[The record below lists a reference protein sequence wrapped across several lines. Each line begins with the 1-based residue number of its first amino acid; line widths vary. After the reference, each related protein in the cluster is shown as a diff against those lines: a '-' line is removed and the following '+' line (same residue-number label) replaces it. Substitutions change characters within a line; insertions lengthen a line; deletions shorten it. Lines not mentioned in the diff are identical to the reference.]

1 MKTRVG
7 KIARLPKI
15 LRDQLNQQLEN
26 GVRASDILTWLNAL
40 PEVQK
45 VLAEQFD
52 GRPINKQNISEWRHD
67 GYVDWARSRDGR
79 QHWWEMM
86 ETAGKLTEARNH
98 AGVDTSRYLGTI
110 LLIELF
116 DALDELRDMKD
127 CAERRKLLRTLSIA
141 ISRLQ
146 TDESREKLLRL
157 KHCQLL
163 SPPGQVPRSQAG
175 SNLRKKISPSNPSQQ
190 PGEHPRPADSLRHL
204 AEKL

>member
-26 GVRASDILTWLNAL
+26 GVPGNDILTWLNAL
-40 PEVQK
+40 PEVQNL
-45 VLAEQFD
+45 LAEKFG
-52 GRPINKQNISEWRHD
+52 GRLISKQNVSEWRHG

-86 ETAGKLTEARNH
+86 ETAGKLTEARDH

-116 DALDELRDMKD
+116 DALDELRDTKD
-127 CAERRKLLRTLSIA
+127 RAERRKLLRTLSIA

-146 TDESREKLLRL
+146 TDESREKLLHL

-163 SPPGQVPRSQAG
+163 SRPAQVPRSQAE
-175 SNLRKKISPSNPSQQ
+175 SNPRKKISPSNLPSH
-190 PGEHPRPADSLRHL
+190 PGEHPRPAGSFRRP
-204 AEKL
+204 AEKP

>member
-26 GVRASDILTWLNAL
+26 GVSGVDVRTWLNTL

-45 VLAEQFD
+45 ILAEQFG
-52 GRPINKQNISEWRHD
+52 GRPINNQNVSEWRHG

-79 QHWWEMM
+79 QHWWELM
-86 ETAGKLTEARNH
+86 ETAGKLTQARNE
-98 AGVDTSRYLGTI
+98 ATVDTNRYLGTI
-110 LLIELF
+110 LLVELF
-116 DALDELRDMKD
+116 DALDELHDMKD
-127 CAERRKLLRTLSIA
+127 SAERRKLLRTISIA

-146 TDESREKLLRL
+146 TDDSREKLVRL

-163 SPPGQVPRSQAG
+163 SRQGQIPRSQTE
-175 SNLRKKISPSNPSQQ
+175 SNPRNKISP
-190 PGEHPRPADSLRHL
+190 A
-204 AEKL
+204 